1 MSTGNF
7 ENWAGNISEI
17 GAVYPFVGS
26 ETFLAIAGVIF
37 WLWWHVK
44 QNKMENEDIE
54 KVMKKHGNKESLMKI
69 VSQGDPEN
77 P

>member
-26 ETFLAIAGVIF
+26 ETFLAIAGVVF

-44 QNKMENEDIE
+44 QTKMENDDIE
-54 KVMKKHGNKESLMKI
+54 KVMKKYGDKESLMKI
-69 VSQGDPEN
+69 VSQEDPEY

>member
-17 GAVYPFVGS
+17 GAIYPFVGS
-26 ETFLAIAGVIF
+26 ETFMAIAGIVF

-44 QNKMENEDIE
+44 QSKIENEDHKSDIE
-54 KVMKKHGNKESLMKI
+54 KWGDKDRLLRIIEKENL
-69 VSQGDPEN
+69 QDP
-77 P
+77 

>member
-17 GAVYPFVGS
+17 GAVYPFVGT
-26 ETFLAIAGVIF
+26 ETFLVIAGVVF

-44 QNKMENEDIE
+44 QSKMENESHKSEME
-54 KVMKKHGNKESLMKI
+54 KWGGKENLLKSI
-69 VSQGDPEN
+69 SEEDPKD

>member
-26 ETFLAIAGVIF
+26 ETFLAIAGVVF

-54 KVMKKHGNKESLMKI
+54 KVMKKYGDKETLKR
-69 VSQGDPEN
+69 VVDKEDPEY

>member
-44 QNKMENEDIE
+44 QSKIENEDHKKDVE
-54 KVMKKHGNKESLMKI
+54 KWGGKDTLLKSIDKE
-69 VSQGDPEN
+69 DPEF

>member
-44 QNKMENEDIE
+44 QTKMENEDIE
-54 KVMKKHGNKESLMKI
+54 KVMKKYGDKESLMKI
-69 VSQGDPEN
+69 VSQEDPED

>member
-17 GAVYPFVGS
+17 GAIYPFVGS
-26 ETFLAIAGVIF
+26 ETFMAIAGIVF

-44 QNKMENEDIE
+44 QAKIENEDHKIDIE
-54 KVMKKHGNKESLMKI
+54 KWGDKDKLLRIIEKENL
-69 VSQGDPEN
+69 QDP
-77 P
+77 